1 MTFFRRRGQA
11 RVLSDY
17 ADALVVKR
25 RTGRDRPA
33 GRADEAGQIEE
44 LIELVQVLGMVDI
57 AVPPGL
63 ADRLAE
69 QFAAQA
75 QAEEQAT
82 AQAAC
87 ASAPL
92 RVPVATRSP
101 GFQLDA
107 RVPPRKA
114 RSLRSLFELRF
125 LAASTAVFLTAALI
139 VFDLRQSPLSAAE
152 LLRHS
157 ADVARVAESRPGVV
171 VHRVMRLE
179 QRDPSS
185 GKVIDRRDIEIWER
199 ADRGVKARRAY
210 DERHRLVAGEW
221 KRGGALRA
229 VYASAAGGHNTAT
242 SSAEELE
249 AQTERAAL
257 DARSVWQLDVSA
269 ADFLA
274 LLPDPRRARV
284 TTTPTMYIVAYEAPV
299 EASGLVRASITLR
312 KDGLWPVRQTLVV
325 NESGALSEFRFEEA
339 TLERLPEKRV
349 SAKVFEPDPGLWDE
363 KVEPPPAPKARVTP
377 PPVPAPPVV
386 VPVDTGR
393 LLLNAWFRV
402 HRLDACLDDR
412 TVIALQDGHVAVH
425 AMVADEERRA
435 LLVRAFDS
443 FAPLDRL
450 QLEVETAVGPR
461 TAADAPGDEEAAA
474 PAAATAGVSSPA
486 ASAPERAPDPLA
498 SGEATADARTP
509 ESGARAAARVG
520 TVRRGAAWAP
530 VREHFRRRVGFL
542 PEQEVGPQLD
552 VATDQFT
559 AWVIERSTRRMQE
572 ARALGRHLAPW
583 SAERLASLDLDARAA
598 WIAMLRQH
606 ARAFRQE
613 TELLRVQL
621 QTVFV
626 PIGAPAAE
634 GEGGGMPDDAG
645 AASVEAGVTDA
656 QLVHLSER
664 LIQLA
669 EQEDAIIAAAFL
681 PEPATATA
689 AAAAPL
695 RTADIE
701 ALVQGLAQAERLAS
715 RFDAPQWLDR

>member
-44 LIELVQVLGMVDI
+44 LIELVQVLGTVDI

-69 QFAAQA
+69 QFAAEA
-75 QAEEQAT
+75 QVEARTPA
-82 AQAAC
+82 
-87 ASAPL
+87 L
-92 RVPVATRSP
+92 
-101 GFQLDA
+101 QLDA

-114 RSLRSLFELRF
+114 RSLRSLVELRF

-229 VYASAAGGHNTAT
+229 VYASAADGHNTAT

-274 LLPDPRRARV
+274 LLPDPGRARV

-349 SAKVFEPDPGLWDE
+349 SAKVFEPDPGLWDA

-450 QLEVETAVGPR
+450 QLEVE
-461 TAADAPGDEEAAA
+461 A
-474 PAAATAGVSSPA
+474 PAAAAPGNEPGTA
-486 ASAPERAPDPLA
+486 ASGA
-498 SGEATADARTP
+498 GEGGTDRGSA
-509 ESGARAAARVG
+509 GAG

-656 QLVHLSER
+656 QLVHLSDR

-669 EQEDAIIAAAFL
+669 EQEDAIITAAFL
-681 PEPATATA
+681 PQPATAT
-689 AAAAPL
+689 AAAPL

>member
-44 LIELVQVLGMVDI
+44 LIELVQTLGTIDI
-57 AVPPGL
+57 AVPAGL

-75 QAEEQAT
+75 RAAEQ
-82 AQAAC
+82 
-87 ASAPL
+87 PGM
-92 RVPVATRSP
+92 VATRAHAL
-101 GFQLDA
+101 QLDA
-107 RVPPRKA
+107 RVAPRKA
-114 RSLRSLFELRF
+114 RSVRSLRSLFELRW
-125 LAASTAVFLTAALI
+125 LAASTAVFLTVALI
-139 VFDLRQSPLSAAE
+139 VLDLRQSPLSAAE

-157 ADVARVAESRPGVV
+157 ADVARVEESRPGVV

-179 QRDPSS
+179 QRDPAS
-185 GKVIDRRDIEIWER
+185 GSVIGRRDIEIWER

-221 KRGGALRA
+221 KRGGALRT
-229 VYASAAGGHNTAT
+229 VYAPASGARDVAT
-242 SSAEELE
+242 PSAEELE

-299 EASGLVRASITLR
+299 DALGLVRASITLR
-312 KDGLWPVRQTLVV
+312 RDGLWPVRQTLVV

-349 SAKVFEPDPGLWDE
+349 SATVFEPDPGLWDE

-377 PPVPAPPVV
+377 PPPPVPAPIAP
-386 VPVDTGR
+386 PVDVGR

-412 TVIALQDGHVAVH
+412 TEIEFRDGHVAVH
-425 AMVADEERRA
+425 AMVTDEERRA

-450 QLEVETAVGPR
+450 ELEVDSAG
-461 TAADAPGDEEAAA
+461 
-474 PAAATAGVSSPA
+474 AAT
-486 ASAPERAPDPLA
+486 PEA
-498 SGEATADARTP
+498 EA
-509 ESGARAAARVG
+509 G

-559 AWVIERSTRRMQE
+559 AWVVERSTRRVQE

-583 SAERLASLDLDARAA
+583 SAERLATLDLDARAA

-606 ARAFRQE
+606 ARTFRQE

-626 PIGAPAAE
+626 PIGAPAAGS
-634 GEGGGMPDDAG
+634 GEAPDDA
-645 AASVEAGVTDA
+645 APVEAGVTDA
-656 QLVHLSER
+656 QLVQLSER
-664 LIQLA
+664 LVQLA
-669 EQEDAIIAAAFL
+669 LQEDAIITAAFL
-681 PEPATATA
+681 PQAPQASGATG
-689 AAAAPL
+689 APQPL
-695 RTADIE
+695 HTADIE